1 MKSTSGTFFYFSAK
15 TATFYSEMETLD
27 MESSENFHGWY
38 PGQVEEVLDN
48 TFATVKCLHP
58 LNSKQTVFCWPV
70 KDDIIRVENI
80 FIFSKGFELIP
91 NDSSCR
97 TWKISDVNSISS
109 KYSLYK
115 SKYF

>member
-1 MKSTSGTFFYFSAK
+1 VKLAI
-15 TATFYSEMETLD
+15 AYSD
-27 MESSENFHGWY
+27 GWY

-80 FIFSKGFELIP
+80 FIFSKGFEFIP

-97 TWKISDVNSISS
+97 TWKISDVDSISS